1 MARAA
6 WNGGDKNLD
15 LVSVRYASRIEERL
29 QYEGMP
35 QARVSAGAPVSPFDE
50 YVAFPSR

>member
-35 QARVSAGAPVSPFDE
+35 QSIVPVSEGF
-50 YVAFPSR
+50 SRAGVRC